1 MPHKRAKRAIR
12 DQNTV
17 AAGYDNP
24 PKMGDSIP
32 HPNHVQNSLPRVAT
46 PGQGIGV
53 LAPSAS
59 TSSSSMNK
67 NKKRKA
73 LIENKRDSFG
83 GRKDMGGMSK
93 NAYRVL
99 NAVALREEYNT
110 NKKRQRQEEQDKLNP
125 NQKKEKLTAMPY
137 ESLRDFSHRVEMS
150 MRSSIDT
157 AIRGAKSTTQKKKE
171 RSKTK
176 GKGRAIDDEEAE
188 IQEMEEENQKR
199 NREARGEDPETA
211 TGGASTATPAKKAKK
226 DTQEVFDPFAKRQA
240 PARATEFKVASQ
252 IRRVGDVVDAPPTLK
267 KGKRG
272 QTNVTRMNEP
282 LPASRMPVSGAL
294 KALMEAEREKAIQGY
309 QELKER
315 REKEQE

>member
-24 PKMGDSIP
+24 PNVGDSIP
-32 HPNHVQNSLPRVAT
+32 HPNHVKNSIPRVAT
-46 PGQGIGV
+46 PGQGMGV

-59 TSSSSMNK
+59 TSSSMNK
-67 NKKRKA
+67 NKKRKM

-83 GRKDMGGMSK
+83 GRKDMKGMSK

-110 NKKRQRQEEQDKLNP
+110 NKKRRRQEEQDKLNP

-150 MRSSIDT
+150 MRSSIDM
-157 AIRGAKSTTQKKKE
+157 AIRGAKSTAQKKKD

-176 GKGRAIDDEEAE
+176 GKGRAIDDEEDE

-199 NREARGEDPETA
+199 NQEAKGEDGETA
-211 TGGASTATPAKKAKK
+211 TGAPTANPSKKAKK
-226 DTQEVFDPFAKRQA
+226 DSQEVFDPFAKRQA

-309 QELKER
+309 RELKER
-315 REKEQE
+315 REKEQS